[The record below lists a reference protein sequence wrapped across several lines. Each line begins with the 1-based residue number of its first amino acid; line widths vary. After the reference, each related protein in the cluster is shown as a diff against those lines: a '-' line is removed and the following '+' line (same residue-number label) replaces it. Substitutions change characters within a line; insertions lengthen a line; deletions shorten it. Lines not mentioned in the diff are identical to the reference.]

1 MTKTLTSRLQAA
13 TFALVFGL
21 TLMTAATATQDQPA
35 FARAAAAAAVT
46 L

>member
-21 TLMTAATATQDQPA
+21 TLMTAATTTQSQPA
-35 FARAAAAAAVT
+35 FARTAAAVT

>member
-35 FARAAAAAAVT
+35 FARTAAAVT